1 MTTVQIN
8 LPDQLAQMAQKAGL
22 LTAEAI
28 EAMLREQ
35 LRVQKVDSLFVAMDR
50 MAATDTNLI
59 VSPEELAKD
68 IAVMRSELSAARQA

>member
-35 LRVQKVDSLFVAMDR
+35 LSRKATESLQGIWQRLPQDELTPELEQEIMNEVRKVRADQKHLGSH
-50 MAATDTNLI
+50 
-59 VSPEELAKD
+59 
-68 IAVMRSELSAARQA
+68 